1 MESWIVESWTVIRG
15 IIYSGMGIGDR
26 KGEGVRFVHEL
37 CNFSFFFF
45 LIDLFIDLLTNFRA
59 KLSALSI
66 LDFSL
71 NSFFLFFFLGGEFFF
86 FFFNR
91 LGNVS

>member
-1 MESWIVESWTVIRG
+1 MNCVT
-15 IIYSGMGIGDR
+15 
-26 KGEGVRFVHEL
+26 FL
-37 CNFSFFFF
+37 FFFL
-45 LIDLFIDLLTNFRA
+45 LIDLFNDLLTNFRA

-86 FFFNR
+86 FFSIDWETYRRFSA
-91 LGNVS
+91 VYDQ